1 MKIHNLKS
9 IILLALLAL
18 VTLLVLFLP
27 VEENIYIYILR
38 GVVFIVIVWLLL
50 FLKAKRK
57 NDEESQQARDT
68 IPTESAEYQTKQI
81 QLEMQEQYDELLD
94 SIFEI
99 TRSINPDYR
108 VAVYMVDPA
117 SKGFTLQKGATDFFS
132 DFIPGDNSIIGSI
145 MKQKEAI
152 VLQQKD
158 AREGWKPLFKER
170 TWRGS
175 ECLLGVPI
183 IYKDSPVGCIL
194 MEIDHFSKIQNR
206 DRDILNSL
214 GGIFTLG
221 MVKIEEIE
229 KLLTDS
235 YYNARIANLFEII
248 DISSDEN
255 KVFDMVKGLCRT
267 FFSYD
272 KLTISMLDSTPNQ
285 AKIKLVDGLKD
296 DIDAGEIF
304 SIQSTLHGRPI
315 REGQLIRSSY
325 WEQSYSD
332 TGRFREGDNQS
343 YNFMS
348 ILAVPL
354 KINGEVKGS
363 IAIERLHSHPFTD
376 TDQQLLE
383 LLAATVGSILTWI
396 YEYRKMH
403 SSAIHDGLTGLL
415 NHRAFMERFEEEI
428 SRALRFQQN
437 LVLVVLD
444 LDKFKRINDTYGHVY
459 GDYMLKIVADIIRSS
474 VRNID
479 VVARY
484 GGEEFVVILVNTNK
498 ENSLPIAKRIT
509 ENIAEYRF
517 NLDGVEARMTISAG
531 MAEFPRDA
539 DQVKSL
545 IEKADIAMYKQKE
558 KGGNGVSVF
567 PV

>member
-1 MKIHNLKS
+1 MKNHNLKS

-27 VEENIYIYILR
+27 VEGNIYIYILR
-38 GVVFIVIVWLLL
+38 GIVFVIIVWLLL
-50 FLKAKRK
+50 FLKAGRK
-57 NDEESQQARDT
+57 EDEEIRQGKAAV
-68 IPTESAEYQTKQI
+68 PVESAGYKTQQI
-81 QLEMQEQYDELLD
+81 RIDMQEQYDELLD
-94 SIFEI
+94 SILDI
-99 TRSINPDYR
+99 TRSINPEYK

-117 SKGFTLQKGATDFFS
+117 SKGFTLQKGATNFFS
-132 DFIPGDNSIIGSI
+132 DFIPGDNKIVGSI
-145 MKQKEAI
+145 MKQKKAI

-158 AREGWKPLFKER
+158 VREGWKPLFREQ

-183 IYKDSPVGCIL
+183 VYKESPVGCIL
-194 MEIDHFSKIQNR
+194 MQIDHFSKILDH
-206 DRDILNSL
+206 DRDILSSL

-221 MVKIEEIE
+221 MMKIEEIE

-272 KLTISMLDSTPNQ
+272 KLTISMLDSSPTQ

-296 DIDAGEIF
+296 DIDTGEVF

-315 REGQLIRSSY
+315 REGRLIRSSY

-332 TGRFREGDNQS
+332 AGRFKEGDNRS

-354 KINGEVKGS
+354 KVNGNVKGA

-376 TDQQLLE
+376 TDQHLLE
-383 LLAATVGSILTWI
+383 LLGTTVGSILTWI
-396 YEYRKMH
+396 YEYRRMH

-428 SRALRFQQN
+428 SRALRFQQK

-444 LDKFKRINDTYGHVY
+444 LDKFKRINDTYGHIY
-459 GDYMLKIVADIIRSS
+459 GDYMLKIIADIIKNS

-498 ENSLPIAKRIT
+498 ENSLPIAERIT
-509 ENIAEYRF
+509 ENIAEYQF
-517 NLDGVEARMTISAG
+517 DLDGVKTRMTISAG
-531 MAEFPRDA
+531 MAEFPMDA

-558 KGGNGVSVF
+558 RGGNGVSVF